1 MRESVAPPATRRQFV
16 SELTGER
23 EGGHKE
29 VLYRLQSPFF
39 QHNKRDLVFFFLY
52 TKTKRTN
59 KEMQGKHEV
68 RKEEYKAPGRD
79 RKGRVKGFSPLLVPG
94 D

>member
-1 MRESVAPPATRRQFV
+1 M
-16 SELTGER
+16 
-23 EGGHKE
+23 
-29 VLYRLQSPFF
+29 
-39 QHNKRDLVFFFLY
+39 FFFLY

-59 KEMQGKHEV
+59 KEMQEKHEV
-68 RKEEYKAPGRD
+68 RKEEYIAPGRD